1 MSKVPP
7 MTTFALS
14 PSSLLGYNNSPMDF
28 VGSRLRRPSPTSST
42 SRCVDSPSVLRLAT
56 SSSEE
61 GDDGTADISLQFR
74 LATAEDIPTCYE
86 IESSSYPSD
95 EAATLESLKYRQK
108 DATDYFLLC
117 CTKDG
122 TEEEILLGFCC
133 ATRCE
138 EFTEESMSPSNHN
151 ADGRLLAIH
160 SVVIRDDYRR
170 RGIAT
175 RLLKSYLHHIHEI
188 NYIPYMPTNHDD
200 DGKAEADATPKK
212 SPIDSIVLLAKSDLL
227 GFYVQCGFTVN
238 RPSPIIHGKDLWY
251 ELEYKMIRTL
261 PTAEEES
268 WFVKTEQFKKP
279 YPVVKPYLHQHT
291 QWIQSLR
298 TTKSKVYCVTSGYR
312 VDSEGKPGGGGLM
325 IFAAKNYQEAL
336 QLVQQDPLIVNDCVT
351 WELNGWLSQ
360 VGNIQLR

>member
-1 MSKVPP
+1 MTNVPP
-7 MTTFALS
+7 KKIKFASSLS
-14 PSSLLGYNNSPMDF
+14 ALLGYNNGPMDSIDTRLHRPYSPQSSSFRF
-28 VGSRLRRPSPTSST
+28 VETPSSSRLLASST
-42 SRCVDSPSVLRLAT
+42 DD
-56 SSSEE
+56 EE
-61 GDDGTADISLQFR
+61 EIDNDISLHFR
-74 LATAEDIPTCYE
+74 LATPEDIPTCYE
-86 IESSSYPSD
+86 IESASYPSD
-95 EAATLESLKYRQK
+95 EAATFESLTYRQK

-117 CTKDG
+117 CTNDG
-122 TEEEILLGFCC
+122 DDIDDERILGFCC

-151 ADGRLLAIH
+151 RNGHLLAIH
-160 SVVIRDDYRR
+160 SVVTREDYRR

-175 RLLKSYLHHIHEI
+175 RLLKSYLQHIHEI
-188 NYIPYMPTNHDD
+188 NVISYIPTNPEDEET
-200 DGKAEADATPKK
+200 KTTTTIT
-212 SPIDSIVLLAKSDLL
+212 PIDSIVLLAKNDLL

-238 RPSPIIHGKDLWY
+238 RPSSIVHGKDLWY

-261 PTAEEES
+261 PSEAES

-279 YPVVKPYLHQHT
+279 YPVVKPYLQQHT

-298 TTKSKVYCVTSGYR
+298 TTNCKVYCVTSGYR

-325 IFAAKNYQEAL
+325 IFAAKNYKEAL
-336 QLVQQDPLIVNDCVT
+336 ELVKQDPLIVNDCVT